1 MSLESGLST
10 KILIGNLP
18 PDTTEDEVTA
28 VMSEKGWPMLKVL
41 STKSNHLD
49 RCGFMVEVDMPR
61 EGVAEMLRRRGDIYF
76 KERKLTVY
84 VPVMMG

>member
-1 MSLESGLST
+1 MST

-28 VMSEKGWPMLKVL
+28 VMSERGWPMVRIL
-41 STKSNHLD
+41 STQADHPE
-49 RCGFMVEVDMPR
+49 RRGFMVEVDMPR
-61 EGVAEMLRRRGDIYF
+61 ASVTEMLRRRGDIYF

-84 VPVMMG
+84 VPIMTG

>member
-1 MSLESGLST
+1 MST

-18 PDTTEDEVTA
+18 PETTEDEVTA
-28 VMSEKGWPMLKVL
+28 VMTERGWPMIRIL
-41 STKSNHLD
+41 STQTDHPE

-61 EGVAEMLRRRGDIYF
+61 EGVAELLRRRGDIYY

-84 VPVMMG
+84 VPIMAR